1 MKMKQ
6 NIILWLGAI
15 VITFLSGYVESVTSS
30 DYPITGTIGVDGKK
44 LSYKLDKA
52 ATPEEGLDIIL
63 RTDVDS
69 VTGQLEYKVVNS
81 NSDWIKNPLE
91 VSYKTLKINL
101 HIEKDVKQ
109 LKYRVRIFTKDRD
122 ILIQEKNQPVL
133 LNVKGKVPGMV
144 NTFFYLFLFGGLLFS
159 TRTALDYFNEKEKIK
174 KLSLLTFIL
183 FCSSVIIFFPLKK
196 IYEMQSLGSK
206 IIPIA
211 GLVDTPLLIITV
223 VWLAATILVFN
234 IKNYKIIP
242 MIAAIITLILFQIN
256 NL

>member
-6 NIILWLGAI
+6 NIILWLGAL
-15 VITFLSGYVESVTSS
+15 VITFLSGYVESVTSP
-30 DYPITGTIGVDGKK
+30 DYPVSGTIGVDGKK
-44 LSYKLDKA
+44 LSYKFDKT

-69 VTGQLEYKVVNS
+69 LTGQLEFMVVNS
-81 NSDWIKNPLE
+81 NTGWIKNPLE

-122 ILIQEKNQPVL
+122 LVIQDKDRPVL

-159 TRTALDYFNEKEKIK
+159 TRTALDYFNDKEKIK
-174 KLSLLTFIL
+174 KLSILTFIL
-183 FCSSVIIFFPLKK
+183 FCGANIIFLPLKK

-206 IIPIA
+206 ILPIFD
-211 GLVDTPLLIITV
+211 LVDTPLLIITL
-223 VWLAATILVFN
+223 VWLAATILAFN
-234 IKNYKIIP
+234 IKNHRIIP
-242 MIAAIITLILFQIN
+242 LIAAIITLILFLLN